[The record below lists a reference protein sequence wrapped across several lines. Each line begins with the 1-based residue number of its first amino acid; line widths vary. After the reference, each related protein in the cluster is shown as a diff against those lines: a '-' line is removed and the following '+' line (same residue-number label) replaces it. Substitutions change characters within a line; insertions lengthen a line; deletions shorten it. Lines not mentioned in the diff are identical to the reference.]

1 MKKNLDPL
9 IQNLIFFFR
18 GDLGGGGESV
28 FIKFLVGLYFT
39 SMFIKLYTHHIYA
52 ELDFNHQLYNLVKT
66 ESI

>member
-9 IQNLIFFFR
+9 IKNLIFFFR
-18 GDLGGGGESV
+18 GDGGGGV

-52 ELDFNHQLYNLVKT
+52 D
-66 ESI
+66 